1 MMKKHTF
8 MLVSIILFLAFILLL
23 IIVALQYSDYR
34 TKHFSETLDIEEEE
48 ITKIVISSPEEVGEY
63 KTTTNREDIRQLL
76 DYFNQIKYKRLIGD
90 QTSYMPMQA
99 SIIYIYKED
108 DVYFIVPYGPEAM
121 ISYKVYQIKNG
132 EVAKTFMM
140 EYYHSLPDD

>member
-1 MMKKHTF
+1 MKKHTF

-108 DVYFIVPYGPEAM
+108 DVDFIVPYGPEAM